1 MNNILLYT
9 DVYKLGHMEQY
20 PDDITK
26 IYSYLHTRSDKKYQE
41 IVMFGLQYF
50 LNHLSMGL
58 TSYDAEEFDAYYQSI
73 FGIET
78 PERVRKK
85 IAALVDLPHLPL
97 EIKAHDEGR
106 VLPAKTVLMTV
117 TNTHPDF
124 AWVVGFFEAYLLHM
138 WYPITVASAS
148 RKYYK
153 LVKKYA
159 ELTCDNLDH
168 VPYAVHD
175 FGYRGVSS
183 NESAQI
189 GGAAH
194 LLHFRGSDTLLALKF
209 IHENYNEPLGTHIA
223 SSVPASEHSV
233 MCSYGRECEQQAFER
248 MLDLYPTG
256 IVSIVCDTYNC
267 YDAIT
272 VIGRNLKDRILAR
285 EGKVVFR
292 PDSGNPIDVICGDR
306 MCHPDGNGAR
316 EFRGC
321 LELLGTIFGYT
332 VNSKGFKVL
341 NPKVGLIYGD
351 GMYLEN
357 FENILARMEAS
368 GWATSNLVIGVGG
381 LLLQSH
387 SRDDLGFSMKATYIE
402 RADGSKY
409 GIQKDPITDP
419 GKKSYKGLLRVMH
432 DFYVLDEQDWEEE
445 SRTEL
450 TTVFK
455 DGMINE
461 SNWSDIIDRIKK

>member
-1 MNNILLYT
+1 MPNPLLFT

-20 PDDITK
+20 PEDITK

-50 LNHLSMGL
+50 LMNLGRMIRVS
-58 TSYDAEEFDAYYQSI
+58 DVDEFEFYYRNI
-73 FGIET
+73 FGKAV
-78 PERVRKK
+78 PNVVKMK
-85 IAALVDLPHLPL
+85 IHDLLSLGYFPL
-97 EIKAHDEGR
+97 EIKAHPEGAI
-106 VLPAKTVLMTV
+106 LPAKTVLMTV
-117 TNTHPDF
+117 TNTHPNF

-168 VPYAVHD
+168 IPYAVHD

-183 NESAQI
+183 NESSMI

-209 IHENYNEPLGTHIA
+209 INDYYHDSGPHIA

-233 MCSYGRECEQQAFER
+233 MCSYGRECEQEAFER

-272 VIGRNLKDRILAR
+272 VIGAKLKDRILAR
-285 EGKVVFR
+285 DGKVVFR
-292 PDSGNPIDVICGDR
+292 PDSGEPIEVI
-306 MCHPDGNGAR
+306 MK
-316 EFRGC
+316 C
-321 LELLGTIFGYT
+321 LILLAEVFGSTI
-332 VNSKGFKVL
+332 NSKGFSVL
-341 NPKVGLIYGD
+341 NPKIGLIYGD
-351 GMYLEN
+351 GMYLDN
-357 FENILARMEAS
+357 FENVLARMES
-368 GWATSNLVIGVGG
+368 QRWATSNLVIGVGG

-419 GKKSYKGLLRVMH
+419 GKKSYKGLIRIMP
-432 DFYVLDEQDWEEE
+432 DNSIRDEQTWEEE
-445 SRTEL
+445 RQSTL
-450 TTVFK
+450 QTAFK
-455 DGMINE
+455 DGIIWE
-461 SNWSDIIDRIKK
+461 DQWTDISDRMEK